1 MAASGRPSPPIEPPP
16 TGTWTH
22 PTGERLDD
30 RWIDFARPP
39 DAPATAGEAAAA
51 SLARPPIAEAEPA
64 SPERDYPSVIDL
76 DDPIYGLDE
85 DDGEVWFG

>member
-1 MAASGRPSPPIEPPP
+1 VADPRQPTEPLP
-16 TGTWTH
+16 TGAWTH

-30 RWIDFARPP
+30 RWIDFARPS

-51 SLARPPIAEAEPA
+51 SLARPPIAEPE
-64 SPERDYPSVIDL
+64 SPERDYPSFIDL

-85 DDGEVWFG
+85 DDDKDDVGFGFG